1 MISKFNRYGVML
13 LLILFGAFMLFMNK
27 FVTVK
32 RCEKSLKD
40 LFHERRSVEDFTDN
54 SYLNLFLNE
63 EKSFTNVPVTPCNAT
78 TVVSSYLNILTDVS
92 TVVMC

>member
-32 RCEKSLKD
+32 GCEKSLKD
-40 LFHERRSVEDFTDN
+40 LFHERRSAEDFTDN

-78 TVVSSYLNILTDVS
+78 TVVSSYLNI
-92 TVVMC
+92 